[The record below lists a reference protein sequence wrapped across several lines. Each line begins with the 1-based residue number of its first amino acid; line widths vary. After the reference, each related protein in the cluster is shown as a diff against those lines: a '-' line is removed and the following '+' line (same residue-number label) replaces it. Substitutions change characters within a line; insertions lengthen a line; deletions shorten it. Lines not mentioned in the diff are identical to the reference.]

1 MVGVRE
7 YFGGSYIV
15 QHGKPH
21 RLFARRGNDLPCAL
35 SISVAQAALGAEM
48 EVLIVV
54 RPRRR
59 WRERRSVP
67 CRVPYCGH
75 AAPVAA
81 QRRTSA

>member
-1 MVGVRE
+1 MAGVRE
-7 YFGGSYIV
+7 YFCGSYIV

-21 RLFARRGNDLPCAL
+21 KVFTRRGNDLLWAFP
-35 SISVAQAALGAEM
+35 ISFAQAARGAEI

-59 WRERRSVP
+59 CRERRSVR
-67 CRVPYCGH
+67 CRATYCGQ